1 MSRIL
6 KCRKCGWKTDVHK
19 AVRWVTCCEGKK
31 MKEVKK

>member
-6 KCRKCGWKTDVHK
+6 KCEKCGRKTPVHK
-19 AVRWVTCCEGKK
+19 AVRWVTCCGKL